1 MIWVKGGRHKA
12 EGGRVT
18 ACGLVA
24 AVIFAS
30 RSALCAGPAA
40 GLTDPSS
47 AAHVKFRSVGIAEAK
62 WTHGFWA
69 DRLETCR
76 TDTLPALGKIML
88 DAEPSNPGPS
98 QYLNN
103 FRIASGAAEGRHRG
117 ASFNDGDLY
126 KWLEAVAAV
135 YAVTKDAQ
143 LDRTMDEVIETIA
156 EAQRSDGYLQTDV
169 IISGRQ
175 GDKTIEPFT
184 VPTKFEA
191 YNLGHLLTAA
201 CVHYRATGKN
211 SLLDVARKAANYLDS
226 LVEHPTAQIARCAI
240 CPSHYMGTIEL
251 YRATGDK
258 RYLNLAKKLVDLRD
272 LVPDGTDDNQDRI
285 PFRRQREA
293 VGHAVRA
300 NYLYSGAA
308 DVYVETGDETLLT
321 ALTAIWDDM
330 VHKKMYVTG
339 ACGALFDGASP
350 DGSKEQSQIS
360 RVHQAYGRDYQLP
373 NSTAHNE
380 TCAAVGNVLWNWR
393 MLQITGDAKYADVLE
408 LALCNAVL
416 AGQSLDGK
424 LFSYTNTLRQLDT
437 MPVNL
442 RWSRTR
448 QGYVSSFCCPPNLAR
463 TIAEASN
470 YAYCKT
476 DRGVAVNLY
485 GSSSLETTVNGE
497 RLKLTQETMYPWD
510 GTVKLTIEAAP
521 KDACTIALRIPG
533 WAKEASAS
541 VAGEAVKDAP
551 HPGTYFEISRT
562 WARGNGIELKL
573 PMPARLIEANPL
585 VEEARNQIAIQR
597 GPLVYCLESPDLP
610 EGAHVSDI
618 ALPADI
624 KLTPHFD
631 DKLLDGVVTLSDSAL
646 AAGQPRWTS
655 DLYRDL
661 PAQSTR
667 KIDIKLVP
675 YFAWGNR
682 GKSEMTVWLPLAR

>member
-1 MIWVKGGRHKA
+1 MIWVKGGSRSA
-12 EGGRVT
+12 EGGIVT
-18 ACGLVA
+18 ACRIVA

-30 RSALCAGPAA
+30 RCALCAEPAA
-40 GLTDPSS
+40 GLTDPSP
-47 AAHVKFRSVGIAEAK
+47 AAHAKFRSVGMAEAK

-76 TDTLPALGKIML
+76 TNTLPALGKIML
-88 DAEPSNPGPS
+88 DADPNNPGPS

-103 FRIASGAAEGRHRG
+103 FRIASGAVEGRHRG

-126 KWLEAVAAV
+126 KWLEAVAAI

-175 GDKTIEPFT
+175 GDKTIQPFT

-226 LVEHPTAQIARCAI
+226 LVDHPTPQFARCAI

-258 RYLNLAKKLVDLRD
+258 RYLNLAKKLIDLRD
-272 LVPDGTDDNQDRI
+272 LIPDGTDDNQDRI

-300 NYLYSGAA
+300 NYLYAGAA
-308 DVYVETGDETLLT
+308 DVYAETGDETLLT
-321 ALTAIWDDM
+321 ALAAIWDDV

-380 TCAAVGNVLWNWR
+380 TCAAIGNVLWNWR
-393 MLQITGDAKYADVLE
+393 MLEITGDAKYADVLE
-408 LALCNAVL
+408 LTLCNAVL
-416 AGQSLDGK
+416 AGQSLDGRT
-424 LFSYTNTLRQLDT
+424 FFYTNTLRQLDT
-437 MPVNL
+437 MPVTL

-448 QGYVSSFCCPPNLAR
+448 QGYFSSFCCPPNLAR

-470 YAYCKT
+470 YAYSKT
-476 DRGVAVNLY
+476 DLGIAVNLY
-485 GSSSLETTVNGE
+485 GSNTLETTVGGE
-497 RLKLTQETMYPWD
+497 RLKLTQEADYPWD
-510 GTVKLTIEAAP
+510 GAIKITIEAAP

-533 WAKEASAS
+533 WAKDASISIAGNPVTES
-541 VAGEAVKDAP
+541 VR
-551 HPGTYFEISRT
+551 PGTYFEINRL
-562 WARGNGIELKL
+562 WAQGNVIELKV
-573 PMPARLIEANPL
+573 PMAVRLIEANPL
-585 VEEARNQIAIQR
+585 VEEARNQVSVQR

-610 EGAHVSDI
+610 EGIQISDVAVAAGI
-618 ALPADI
+618 E
-624 KLTPHFD
+624 LTPKFD
-631 DKLLDGVVTLSDSAL
+631 PNLLGGAVTLTGSAV
-646 AAGQPRWTS
+646 AVAEPKWTA

-661 PAQSTR
+661 PAKSTR
-667 KIDIKLVP
+667 KIDIKLIP
-675 YFAWGNR
+675 YFAWSNR
-682 GKSEMTVWLPLAR
+682 GKSEMSVWLPLAR